1 MNDAPRDG
9 PTPSPSAQPPTAAE
23 STTVLIERA
32 RGGDCDARDAVFAR
46 YLPRLQ
52 RWASGRL
59 PRWARDMADTHD
71 LVQETL
77 LQTFKH
83 IERFEPRGELAL
95 QAYLRQAV
103 ANRVRDEL
111 RRFGRRPGRDP
122 LSDGHPGQAPSPLDE
137 AIGSEAAERY
147 ERALA
152 SLSETDREVIVARV
166 EMGYS
171 YEELAAALG
180 KPSAE
185 AARKASERALVRLA
199 AVMKETR

>member
-9 PTPSPSAQPPTAAE
+9 SAPPPAPPPTAAE

-32 RGGDCDARDAVFAR
+32 RGGDGDAREAIFAR

-77 LQTFKH
+77 LQTFKN
-83 IERFEPRGELAL
+83 IGRFEPRGELAL

-103 ANRVRDEL
+103 GNRVRDEL
-111 RRFGRRPGRDP
+111 RRFARRPGHDP
-122 LSDGHPGQAPSPLDE
+122 VDEGQPAHSASPLE
-137 AIGSEAAERY
+137 MAIGNEAAERY

-152 SLSETDREVIVARV
+152 ALPEADRDLLIARV
-166 EMGYS
+166 EMGYT
-171 YEELAAALG
+171 YQELAEALG
-180 KPSAE
+180 RPSAE
-185 AARKASERALVRLA
+185 AARKASERALLRLA
-199 AVMKETR
+199 AEMKRAR

>member
-1 MNDAPRDG
+1 MDDSAPAG
-9 PTPSPSAQPPTAAE
+9 SAPTTSAPPPTEAE
-23 STTVLIERA
+23 STTALIGRA
-32 RGGDCDARDAVFAR
+32 KSGDHAARDAIFER

-52 RWASGRL
+52 RWARGRL
-59 PRWARDMADTHD
+59 PRWARDMTDTHD

-83 IERFEPRGELAL
+83 IGRFEPRGELAL

-111 RRFGRRPGRDP
+111 RRFGRRPGRDE
-122 LSDGHPGQAPSPLDE
+122 LDDGHAADRPTPLDE
-137 AIGSEAAERY
+137 AIGAETAERY

-152 SLSETDREVIVARV
+152 ALSDADRELIVARV
-166 EMGYS
+166 EMNCTYQ
-171 YEELAAALG
+171 ELATALG

-185 AARKASERALVRLA
+185 AARKACERALVRLA
-199 AVMKETR
+199 AGMQRAR

>member
-1 MNDAPRDG
+1 MNDVPRDG
-9 PTPSPSAQPPTAAE
+9 PAPAPSAHPPTAAE

-32 RGGDCDARDAVFAR
+32 RGGDRDARDAIFAR

-59 PRWARDMADTHD
+59 PRWARDMDDTHD
-71 LVQETL
+71 LIQETL
-77 LQTFKH
+77 LQTLKN
-83 IERFEPRGELAL
+83 IGRFEPRGELAL

-111 RRFGRRPGRDP
+111 RRFARKPGRDP
-122 LSDGHPGQAPSPLDE
+122 LDEGQPGHSPSPLDL

-152 SLSETDREVIVARV
+152 ALPEADRDILIARI

-171 YEELAAALG
+171 YQELADALG
-180 KPSAE
+180 RPSAD
-185 AARKASERALVRLA
+185 AARKASERALLRLA
-199 AVMKETR
+199 AEMKRAR

>member
-77 LQTFKH
+77 LQTFKN
-83 IERFEPRGELAL
+83 IGRFEPRSELAL

-111 RRFGRRPGRDP
+111 RRFARQPGRGP
-122 LSDGHPGQAPSPLDE
+122 LDEGQPGSSPSPLDL
-137 AIGSEAAERY
+137 AIGSEAADRY
-147 ERALA
+147 DRALA
-152 SLSETDREVIVARV
+152 ALPEADRDMLIARV

-171 YEELAAALG
+171 YQELADALG
-180 KPSAE
+180 RPSAE
-185 AARKASERALVRLA
+185 AARKACERALLRLA
-199 AVMKETR
+199 AEMKRTR

>member
-1 MNDAPRDG
+1 MNDVPRDG
-9 PTPSPSAQPPTAAE
+9 PAPAPSAHPPTAAE

-32 RGGDCDARDAVFAR
+32 RGGDRDARDAIFAR

-52 RWASGRL
+52 RWA
-59 PRWARDMADTHD
+59 RDMDDTHD

-77 LQTFKH
+77 LQTLKN
-83 IERFEPRGELAL
+83 IGRFEPRGGLAL

-111 RRFGRRPGRDP
+111 RRFARKPGRDP
-122 LSDGHPGQAPSPLDE
+122 LDEGQPGHSPSPLDL

-152 SLSETDREVIVARV
+152 ALPEADRDILIARI

-171 YEELAAALG
+171 YQELADALG
-180 KPSAE
+180 RPSAD
-185 AARKASERALVRLA
+185 AARKASERALLRLA
-199 AVMKETR
+199 AEMKRAR

>member
-1 MNDAPRDG
+1 MDDSAPAG
-9 PTPSPSAQPPTAAE
+9 SAPGTAPPPPTEAE
-23 STTVLIERA
+23 STTILITRA
-32 RGGDCDARDAVFAR
+32 RSGDRAARDAIFER

-52 RWASGRL
+52 RWAHGRL

-95 QAYLRQAV
+95 QVYLRQAV

-111 RRFGRRPGRDP
+111 RRFGRRPLRDP
-122 LSDGHPGQAPSPLDE
+122 LGDAHAAPEPSPLDE

-152 SLSETDREVIVARV
+152 ALSEADRELIVARV
-166 EMGYS
+166 EMSYT

-199 AVMKETR
+199 AGMTRIR